1 MATKNRDNTEHRSG
15 GNIMLL
21 SPSQL
26 KGYKTAYNGLPD
38 DVDAAYKKLLRN
50 QARLKIIRGA
60 LRIIK
65 EHDLEKVLG
74 LFLLHRHFA
83 CTPGRVF
90 VERRY
95 TPKEGHAPVLVTQR
109 VGNSVASLGP

>member
-1 MATKNRDNTEHRSG
+1 
-15 GNIMLL
+15 MLL
-21 SPSQL
+21 SPFQL
-26 KGYKTAYNGLPD
+26 KVYKAAYNALPD
-38 DVDAAYKKLLRN
+38 DVDEAYKKLLKN

-60 LRIIK
+60 MRIIK
-65 EHDLEKVLG
+65 EHDLEKVVG

-95 TPKEGHAPVLVTQR
+95 TPKEGHASVLVTQAER
-109 VGNSVASLGP
+109 ASGTRCESRPIDSLLREMARSNP